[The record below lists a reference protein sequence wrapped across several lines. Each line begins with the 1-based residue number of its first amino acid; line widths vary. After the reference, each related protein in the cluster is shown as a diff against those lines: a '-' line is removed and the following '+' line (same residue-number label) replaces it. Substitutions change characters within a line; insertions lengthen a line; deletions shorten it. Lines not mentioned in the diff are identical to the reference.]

1 MSDDMPLKLPRY
13 VFRRANGSFRYKRN
27 VPLHLRALIGK
38 ATLYRQLGDSY
49 KEAMQNLP
57 LIHARIEALLEGE
70 KEKSARDRSIEIIRG
85 ALGNEVADMVL
96 ANAVPEY
103 SEIEDALNELGKALH
118 KQKLPSEIVEQV
130 YSGKL
135 RQEVITLETVLKDY
149 VAYKSDTPKAEKE
162 IKQRVERLRKDMQH
176 IYGKQKLK
184 YVSLSD
190 ISRQDANELRDHLLS
205 RVSANSAVRMLGV
218 VRTAINHAIVEH
230 SLNIPNVFTNLRI
243 KGAGASK
250 LDRLPLSDTQVV
262 HLEAAYLNDTT
273 AWALFVCL
281 RDTGCRVSE
290 IAGLRVKDCDT
301 DNGCLSISPTPW
313 RTLKN
318 NNSQCPVPLSP
329 EAIKA
334 LEEVSQGKDPEA
346 PLFPQYA
353 KERGGDNCSAM
364 LMKRLRTII
373 TDKKLTMHS
382 LRHRM
387 KDKLR
392 NTGCPEAISMAIL
405 GHGSNTVAAN
415 YGSGY
420 ALDVMREHMEKVW
433 A

>member
-57 LIHARIEALLEGE
+57 LVHARIEALLEGE

-85 ALGNEVADMVL
+85 ALGDEVADMVL

-103 SEIEDALNELGKALH
+103 SEIEDALNDLGKALH

-149 VAYKSDTPKAEKE
+149 AAYKSDTPKAEKE

-176 IYGKQKLK
+176 IYGKQKLR

-190 ISRQDANELRDHLLS
+190 ISRQDANDLRDHLLS

-262 HLEAAYLNDTT
+262 NLEAAYSNDII

-290 IAGLRVKDCDT
+290 IAGLRVKDCV
-301 DNGCLSISPTPW
+301 L
-313 RTLKN
+313 
-318 NNSQCPVPLSP
+318 
-329 EAIKA
+329 
-334 LEEVSQGKDPEA
+334 A
-346 PLFPQYA
+346 P
-353 KERGGDNCSAM
+353 
-364 LMKRLRTII
+364 
-373 TDKKLTMHS
+373 
-382 LRHRM
+382 
-387 KDKLR
+387 
-392 NTGCPEAISMAIL
+392 
-405 GHGSNTVAAN
+405 
-415 YGSGY
+415 
-420 ALDVMREHMEKVW
+420 
-433 A
+433 